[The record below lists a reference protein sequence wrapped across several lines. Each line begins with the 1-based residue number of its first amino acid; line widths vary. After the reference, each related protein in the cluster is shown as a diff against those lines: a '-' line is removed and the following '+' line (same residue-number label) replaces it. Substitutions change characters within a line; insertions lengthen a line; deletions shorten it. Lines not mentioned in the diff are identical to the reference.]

1 MIRFSAYLNRAK
13 MPIFT
18 VGNIVYKSGKSEVLR
33 PLWGGGCVTGSK
45 GSEGSEGSEGGG
57 IAFDDE
63 FYSQRYGIYFMS
75 PVLHD
80 EE

>member
-33 PLWGGGCVTGSK
+33 PLWGAAASRVQRVQRVQRVAVSP
-45 GSEGSEGSEGGG
+45 SAMS
-57 IAFDDE
+57 DE